1 VFLVENVQGYDGTG
15 SPPLGPRP
23 AERPPVGEPMS
34 RARAAVLEALQAQPG
49 PTTLAVLADVTG
61 LHVNTLRGH
70 LDALEDRGL
79 VSRRQAAPTGR
90 GRPAALYQATD
101 VQGRSEYA
109 GLARALAAAIHRTSR
124 KPRADAIAAG
134 EDWGRE
140 LAEGQHTGTAGQRST
155 SDATARRR
163 VVALLDDLGF
173 APEADRRNAT
183 VRLTRCPLLD
193 AAHQYPD
200 VVCGVHLGIARG
212 ALEAYGSTG
221 EGTELHAFSE
231 PGACRLEL
239 RQRRP

>member
-1 VFLVENVQGYDGTG
+1 MFLVENLQGYDGTG
-15 SPPLGPRP
+15 SPQLGPRP
-23 AERPPVGEPMS
+23 ADRLPAGEPIS
-34 RARAAVLEALQAQPG
+34 RARAAVLETLQGQPG
-49 PTTLAVLADVTG
+49 PTTLAVLAEATG

-79 VSRRQAAPTGR
+79 VTRRQAPPTGR
-90 GRPAALYQATD
+90 GRPASLYQATD
-101 VQGRSEYA
+101 AQGSSEYA
-109 GLARALAAAIHRTSR
+109 GLARTLAAAIHRTSR
-124 KPRADAIAAG
+124 EPRADAIAAG

-140 LAEGQHTGTAGQRST
+140 LAEGRHTGTGAPRSG

-173 APEADRRNAT
+173 APGTDRRNTT

-212 ALEAYGSTG
+212 ALEAYGSTSA
-221 EGTELHAFSE
+221 GTELHPFSE

-239 RQRRP
+239 RH